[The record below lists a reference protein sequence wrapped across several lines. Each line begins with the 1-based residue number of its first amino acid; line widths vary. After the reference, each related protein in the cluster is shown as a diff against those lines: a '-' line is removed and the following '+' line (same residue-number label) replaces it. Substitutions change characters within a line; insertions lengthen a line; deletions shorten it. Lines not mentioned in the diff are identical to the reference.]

1 MQPANLYRQN
11 FLEIKSLNCLYI
23 GAELTRRIAVKRTGP
38 PFLQK
43 GNLGFWRTANHIFG
57 PKSLARHRLAPLL
70 KAFGGDAVA
79 ATYRLQNAAQALANQ
94 GAIKGLFQAT
104 VDVAGQTIT
113 IRGAV
118 IDGIVNLSTAFIP

>member
-1 MQPANLYRQN
+1 LGVDAQARGERQKADLVDQESQAPA
-11 FLEIKSLNCLYI
+11 
-23 GAELTRRIAVKRTGP
+23 GAEGACKLLKAVPKSV
-38 PFLQK
+38 L
-43 GNLGFWRTANHIFG
+43 NTANHIFG